1 LEKSALTAPKNI
13 GKEWVDCPEKY
24 WTFQKL
30 FTQLNSNDYTIS
42 LTNCENIY
50 AKNLNISLIK
60 LVGNSPREQ
69 ILQLNYINKYRL
81 KKKRLTIVFSSN
93 FICFKFYV

>member
-13 GKEWVDCPEKY
+13 GKECVDCPKKY

-30 FTQLNSNDYTIS
+30 FTQLNFNDYTIF

-60 LVGNSPREQ
+60 LVGNSSREQ
-69 ILQLNYINKYRL
+69 ILQLNCINKCRL
-81 KKKRLTIVFSSN
+81 KKI
-93 FICFKFYV
+93 